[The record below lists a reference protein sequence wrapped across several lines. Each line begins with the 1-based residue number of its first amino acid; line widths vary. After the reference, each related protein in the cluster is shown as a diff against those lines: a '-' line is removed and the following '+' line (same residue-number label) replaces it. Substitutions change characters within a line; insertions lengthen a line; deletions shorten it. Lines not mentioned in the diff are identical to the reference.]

1 MTIHLGCQTFL
12 MSEFQLETPVL
23 FSPLIQLSLVDQDH
37 QRKRQKFKENLHAV
51 NILLQK
57 VHQLAQ
63 WVC

>member
-1 MTIHLGCQTFL
+1 

-23 FSPLIQLSLVDQDH
+23 FSPLIQLPLVDQAH
-37 QRKRQKFKENLHAV
+37 QGKRQKFKEYLHAV
-51 NILLQK
+51 NVLLQK